1 MRRIYILPTEIVGQY
16 MDDNLIYSLR
26 LLIWCYTKDDEDDF
40 IGCIRKYCSIETKA
54 KMVYIG
60 YLWPFSV

>member
-1 MRRIYILPTEIVGQY
+1 

-60 YLWPFSV
+60 YL